1 MTISVQQF
9 DFIAETRGLTAAL
22 AAAEQAGGVT
32 GTRDQATQIQLPG
45 AGVETPTGMG
55 AGWGGGLTRSGGEY
69 MPGTLATDTSTALGV
84 GGTAASGALNL
95 MGGGGGVASAAQQQT
110 LQDLIARGAATD
122 TSGDLP
128 NAPIAAPAAPAAI
141 ASFDQ
146 QILNRAQA
154 GELIPRDDLA
164 QMDDT
169 DLKMQAVRAVLNN
182 WIGEMTRL
190 AGDADFAGVKNTY
203 KSIYDL
209 WQGFFDT
216 SGDIHILMN
225 DIAQEF
231 GYGDN
236 YFAGQERA
244 LASAGEE
251 FDWTGTRG
259 GNILGAFA
267 QGQRDKISGFILD
280 FASQTDDWTKAIT
293 AAAKNAF
300 KSQDNDQYKNWAGAN
315 GVPEFASERDAYAF
329 FVGFY
334 SDNPDYWTAGTLGT
348 EDTLGPLAAPAGA
361 EGAGAAGAAGADG
374 GEVAWSPAA
383 QGWGVG
389 GTQSPFIPAGTD
401 LGGLGAAGLGAEN
414 RTFGDVFPGFLS
426 TSPYADIPNIGSA
439 IQGAQPFFAGQYA
452 MEAPFIPETE
462 IPAGQSRAG
471 NWLRGLSTG
480 DTGLLRGSPLAA
492 RLQEIAAALGQ
503 PASGSIGELGSGAV
517 ANPLRG
523 MYADPK
529 TSASAAQISAIQNPY
544 YLATRGAPTS
554 RALVMNAIQ
563 KAATDFAYK
572 YPSGIPTAGSTTP
585 EQFLP
590 WALRTNLMGIQD
602 LPEFQGMNWG

>member
-1 MTISVQQF
+1 MSITVQQF
-9 DFIAETRGLTAAL
+9 DFIAEVHGIAAAL
-22 AAAEQAGGVT
+22 AAAEEAGGVR
-32 GTRDQATQIQLPG
+32 GTRDQATQIQTVTDPLAPNTG
-45 AGVETPTGMG
+45 LRQLTP
-55 AGWGGGLTRSGGEY
+55 SDQFI
-69 MPGTLATDTSTALGV
+69 PGTLETDTSRDIGAV
-84 GGTAASGALNL
+84 GTAASV
-95 MGGGGGVASAAQQQT
+95 GGVGTVAQQGT
-110 LQDLIARGAATD
+110 LADIMAANLQADPWST
-122 TSGDLP
+122 P
-128 NAPIAAPAAPAAI
+128 NAPIAAPAAPAAPAAI

-154 GELIPRDDLA
+154 GELIPGSELA
-164 QMDDT
+164 TMEDNT
-169 DLKMQAVRAVLNN
+169 LKMQAVRAVLNN

-209 WQGFFDT
+209 WQNFFPPT
-216 SGDIHILMN
+216 SEIALLMN
-225 DIAQEF
+225 DIALEG
-231 GYGDN
+231 GYGEN

-259 GNILGAFA
+259 GNILGDFA
-267 QGQRDKISGFILD
+267 QGQRDKISEYILD
-280 FASQTDDWTKAIT
+280 FASQTDDWTKALT
-293 AAAKNAF
+293 AVAKNAF
-300 KSQDNDQYKNWAGAN
+300 KSQDNDQYKNWAGTN

-348 EDTLGPLAAPAGA
+348 EETLGPLAAPAA
-361 EGAGAAGAAGADG
+361 DVTGADG
-374 GEVAWSPAA
+374 GGGADVAWTPAA

-414 RTFGDVFPGFLS
+414 RTFKDVFPGFLS

>member
-1 MTISVQQF
+1 
-9 DFIAETRGLTAAL
+9 
-22 AAAEQAGGVT
+22 
-32 GTRDQATQIQLPG
+32 
-45 AGVETPTGMG
+45 
-55 AGWGGGLTRSGGEY
+55 
-69 MPGTLATDTSTALGV
+69 
-84 GGTAASGALNL
+84 
-95 MGGGGGVASAAQQQT
+95 
-110 LQDLIARGAATD
+110 
-122 TSGDLP
+122 
-128 NAPIAAPAAPAAI
+128 
-141 ASFDQ
+141 
-146 QILNRAQA
+146 
-154 GELIPRDDLA
+154 
-164 QMDDT
+164 MDDN

-190 AGDADFAGVKNTY
+190 ADAADFDGVKNTY

-209 WQGFFDT
+209 WQNFFPP
-216 SGDIHILMN
+216 SSEIALIMN
-225 DIAQEF
+225 DIAQEG
-231 GYGDN
+231 GYGEN
-236 YFAGQERA
+236 YFAGMERA

-251 FDWTGTRG
+251 FTMPSGATGARPP
-259 GNILGAFA
+259 LEAFA

-293 AAAKNAF
+293 AAAKSAF
-300 KSQDNDQYKNWAGAN
+300 GQQDNDQYKNWAGTN

-348 EDTLGPLAAPAGA
+348 EDTLGALAAPAADGA
-361 EGAGAAGAAGADG
+361 GADGADGAAGAAGAD
-374 GEVAWSPAA
+374 VAWSPAA

-590 WALRTNLMGIQD
+590 WALRTNLMGIQQ